1 MRQTHFTGNLDGDG
15 NTQLF
20 FIIEEAKKKVFQ
32 RKQIKCYDF
41 ILF

>member
-20 FIIEEAKKKVFQ
+20 FIIEEAKKKKFF
-32 RKQIKCYDF
+32 KGNK
-41 ILF
+41 